1 MFFRAIFSQ
10 PTALEITH
18 LVGMPKSPGVVNRL
32 LRAAK
37 DGLIKV
43 RPDGELHFP
52 KALKK
57 KQ

>member
-10 PTALEITH
+10 PTALKIAH
-18 LVGMPKSPGVVNRL
+18 LVGTPKPPGVVNRL
-32 LRAAK
+32 LGATK
-37 DGLIKV
+37 DGLVKV

-52 KALKK
+52 KTLKK